1 MAKQAVTTLRM
12 PAETWQMLRDEHA
25 RTYPLHRLSLNVWL
39 LSRIQLSFTI
49 KDPAAN
55 PPR

>member
-1 MAKQAVTTLRM
+1 MASQAVTTLRM

-25 RTYPLHRLSLNVWL
+25 RTYSLHRLSLNAWL

-49 KDPAAN
+49 QDPAVN
-55 PPR
+55 PPH